1 MPDESVVFEVS
12 DDLESDP
19 ELESDDLGS
28 DDFDSESDFDFFE
41 PLEPLEGVEEVLL
54 SFRYQP
60 EPLK

>member
-1 MPDESVVFEVS
+1 LLEPPEPSDESDDFEEL

-19 ELESDDLGS
+19 DLES
-28 DDFDSESDFDFFE
+28 DDFDSDDLEFFD
-41 PLEPLEGVEEVLL
+41 PLEGVEEVLL